1 MITNRLPGAKYGY
14 SDINRVE
21 AKIAE
26 LQNSLNADFGF
37 AISLDT
43 KTNWA
48 RTDIPQRAQMERYRQ
63 NVAALRAVVAAYQTT
78 PQTPDSMR
86 FLTAQEANDI
96 ERILQD
102 IEQLLNNTEAA
113 WIYCGESYS
122 GEGWL

>member
-1 MITNRLPGAKYGY
+1 MITDRLPGAKYGY
-14 SDINRVE
+14 SDLNRVE

-26 LQNSLNADFGF
+26 LQNRLNADFGF

-43 KTNWA
+43 KTDWA

-63 NVAALRAVVAAYQTT
+63 NVAAIRAVIAVYAST

-86 FLTAQEANDI
+86 FLTAQKANDI

-102 IEQLLNNTEAA
+102 IEQLLDNTEAA
-113 WIYCGESYS
+113 WFYS
-122 GEGWL
+122 GEIYGGEV

>member
-14 SDINRVE
+14 SDLNRVE

-26 LQNSLNADFGF
+26 LQSRLNADFGF

-48 RTDIPQRAQMERYRQ
+48 RTAIPQRAQMERYRQ
-63 NVAALRAVVAAYQTT
+63 NVAAIRAVIAVYAST

-102 IEQLLNNTEAA
+102 IEQLLDNTEAA
-113 WIYCGESYS
+113 WFYS
-122 GEGWL
+122 GEIYGGEV

>member
-14 SDINRVE
+14 SDLNRVE
-21 AKIAE
+21 TKIAE
-26 LQNSLNADFGF
+26 LQDRLNADFGF

-43 KTNWA
+43 KTDWA

-63 NVAALRAVVAAYQTT
+63 NVAAIRAVIAVYAST

-102 IEQLLNNTEAA
+102 IERLLDNTEAA
-113 WIYCGESYS
+113 WFYS
-122 GEGWL
+122 GEIYGGEV